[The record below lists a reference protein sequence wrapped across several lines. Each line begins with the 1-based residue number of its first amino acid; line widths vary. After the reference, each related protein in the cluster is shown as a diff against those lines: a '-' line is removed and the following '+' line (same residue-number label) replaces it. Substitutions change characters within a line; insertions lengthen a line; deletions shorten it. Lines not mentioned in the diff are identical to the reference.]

1 MKELL
6 RLSWVLLVH
15 YISCCIAGWE
25 TAVTLFIL
33 LMVMIWYAIFACI
46 NYVVRKKKGLNRS
59 KDVSPLI
66 YMLVSVPALI
76 SPLLAVF
83 IFMMLSIYR
92 LCAIASITVGDTPF
106 REQFVFDRSYQVDA
120 FPYEAESKDAVTTG
134 LPICGTLEPAGNPY
148 GVWGAHRSHNSS
160 DS

>member
-6 RLSWVLLVH
+6 RLSWILLVH

-33 LMVMIWYAIFACI
+33 LMVMIWYAIFAYV
-46 NYVVRKKKGLNRS
+46 NYMVRKKRGLNRS
-59 KDVSPLI
+59 KDVSLLI
-66 YMLVSVPALI
+66 YMLLSLPALI

-83 IFMMLSIYR
+83 IFMVLSVYR
-92 LCAIASITVGDTPF
+92 LCAIDSITVGDRPF
-106 REQFVFDRSYQVDA
+106 REQFVFDRRYQSDA
-120 FPYEAESKDAVTTG
+120 FPYESESKDAVTTG
-134 LPICGTLEPAGNPY
+134 LPMCGNLEPAGNPY